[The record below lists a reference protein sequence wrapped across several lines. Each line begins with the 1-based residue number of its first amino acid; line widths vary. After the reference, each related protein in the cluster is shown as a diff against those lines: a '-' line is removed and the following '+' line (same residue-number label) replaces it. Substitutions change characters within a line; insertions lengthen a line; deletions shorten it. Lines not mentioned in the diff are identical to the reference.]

1 MQAFHTSLPPHKLVR
16 LQSDTAAKWCTVT
29 AALQVWVCPH
39 SCHTVS
45 RILRSTMSL
54 TALLPRLDS
63 FTVCLFS
70 PVSCRNVRHTV
81 QDRLF
86 SCFTCSLIFVS
97 ALYSSSIFYI
107 TVFFLYL
114 AALHPFLLSAMTA
127 VFFFSRPPS
136 VFHSAFP
143 FIPFCALA
151 CSGCCSTVAD
161 PRSRPVSL
169 YRT

>member
-1 MQAFHTSLPPHKLVR
+1 MLLAAYLLLLYIMQAFHTSLPPHKLVR

-63 FTVCLFS
+63 FTVCLFF

-81 QDRLF
+81 QDRLLF

-127 VFFFSRPPS
+127 VFFF
-136 VFHSAFP
+136 
-143 FIPFCALA
+143 
-151 CSGCCSTVAD
+151 
-161 PRSRPVSL
+161 
-169 YRT
+169 